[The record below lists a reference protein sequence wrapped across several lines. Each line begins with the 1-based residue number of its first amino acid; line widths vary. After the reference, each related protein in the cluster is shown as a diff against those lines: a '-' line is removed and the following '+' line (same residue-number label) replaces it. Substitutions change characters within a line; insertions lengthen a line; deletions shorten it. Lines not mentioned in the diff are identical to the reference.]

1 MNLSRLN
8 ISGDWHND
16 TGTLEKFSR
25 DMSAYRILPA
35 LVVEPQNE
43 EDILNTVQFTRNEG
57 LSIVPRSGGSDLS
70 GASIGPGIIL
80 NLKKHLNR
88 LVVIGEETIVQPG
101 MILAN
106 LVNQLNAHNLML
118 PAIPSSSAICALGN
132 QRRKPGRVRFVA
144 GPPPYSAVPF
154 EILPPEQFTA
164 VADYR

>member
-1 MNLSRLN
+1 MDLSRLN

-43 EDILNTVQFTRNEG
+43 EDVRNTIQFTRNEG

-80 NLKKHLNR
+80 NFKKHLNR

-106 LVNQLNAHNLML
+106 LVNQLNAHNLRNPGGRAQCRSFTLNLPPTGTGPRLCL
-118 PAIPSSSAICALGN
+118 PARN
-132 QRRKPGRVRFVA
+132 QT
-144 GPPPYSAVPF
+144 
-154 EILPPEQFTA
+154 II
-164 VADYR
+164 

>member
-1 MNLSRLN
+1 MDLSRLN
-8 ISGDWHND
+8 ISGDWHKD
-16 TGTLEKFSR
+16 SGTLEKFSR
-25 DMSAYRILPA
+25 DMSAYRLLPA

-118 PAIPSSSAICALGN
+118 PAIPSSSAICALGGN
-132 QRRKPGRVRFVA
+132 IGTRASDRTCRPWRHPGA
-144 GPPPYSAVPF
+144 GHGG
-154 EILPPEQFTA
+154 
-164 VADYR
+164 

>member
-1 MNLSRLN
+1 MDLSRLN
-8 ISGDWHND
+8 ISGGWHND

-43 EDILNTVQFTRNEG
+43 EDVLNTVQFARNEG

-80 NLKKHLNR
+80 NFKKHLNR

-106 LVNQLNAHNLML
+106 LVNQLNANNLR
-118 PAIPSSSAICALGN
+118 N
-132 QRRKPGRVRFVA
+132 PG
-144 GPPPYSAVPF
+144 GPF
-154 EILPPEQFTA
+154 QEL
-164 VADYR
+164 